1 VTAVIADV
9 RIRTLTAPLDAPVK
23 MACGTITR
31 RTMALIEV
39 ESADGAVGY
48 GESWVN
54 HPPWAIVERRATIA
68 EGIAPLLI
76 GEDPARISAL
86 RARVLGELAGPA
98 RQWGA
103 QGPLMQA
110 LSGVDAALW
119 DLLGKSAGLPV
130 SCMVGGRVRDEVP
143 VYASGLGPDNVAA
156 MAERCAGEGFTAVK
170 VRVGFGPGVDEAS
183 LGAAR
188 DVLGPDAELMADAN
202 QAWTLAEAV
211 RMAPVLRDADVAW
224 VEEPIRGDSLAE
236 LEEFHRRTGLTVAS
250 GENVYGSAAFLPYL
264 QSPESLI
271 LQPDVSK
278 TGGLSEAL
286 PIAHLASAAGKPVMP
301 HLYGGA
307 LAWAATLQ
315 FAAAAPAVRA
325 VEFDVRPNPLRDSLL
340 AGHPTVNG
348 GVACIPPGPGLG
360 AVLDEAAL
368 SEFTTDPG
376 RSCR

>member
-1 VTAVIADV
+1 VTAPIADV
-9 RIRTLTAPLDAPVK
+9 RVRTLSAPLDSPVR

-39 ESADGAVGY
+39 ETADGAVGF

-54 HPPWAIVERRATIA
+54 HPPWAIIERRATIA

-76 GEDPARISAL
+76 GQDATRITAL
-86 RARVLGELAGPA
+86 HARVLDALAGPA

-103 QGPLMQA
+103 PGPLMQA

-130 SCMVGGRVRDEVP
+130 SALTGGRVRDEVP
-143 VYASGLGPDNVAA
+143 VYASGLGPDNVAP
-156 MAERCAGEGFTAVK
+156 MAQRCAADGFTAVK
-170 VRVGFGPGVDEAS
+170 IRVGFGPGADEAS

-188 DVLGPDAELMADAN
+188 DVLGPGAELMADAN

-211 RMAPVLRDADVAW
+211 RMAPILREARVAW
-224 VEEPIRGDSLAE
+224 VEEPIRGDSVAD

-250 GENVYGSAAFLPYL
+250 GENVYGSAGFLPYL
-264 QSPESLI
+264 QSREPLL

-278 TGGLSEAL
+278 TGGLTEAL
-286 PIAHLASAAGKPVMP
+286 PVAHLARAAGKPVMP

-315 FAAAAPAVRA
+315 FAAAAPAVRS

-340 AGHPTVNG
+340 AERPAVTG
-348 GVACIPPGPGLG
+348 GVARIPAGPGLG
-360 AVLDEAAL
+360 AVLDEAAM
-368 SEFTTDPG
+368 SRFSADPP
-376 RSCR
+376 RSST